1 MDFKEQLEVTQKKQH
16 QVLTQIKQLDKQKQV
31 LISEALRYDGE
42 VRLLTR
48 LSEDMAAAKQ
58 AAKDDK
64 VVSDGCQKATRH

>member
-48 LSEDMAAAKQ
+48 LSEDMTAARQ
-58 AAKDDK
+58 ASEDDK
-64 VVSDGCQKATRH
+64 GKSGK

>member
-48 LSEDMAAAKQ
+48 LSEDMT

-64 VVSDGCQKATRH
+64 VGNDKR

>member
-48 LSEDMAAAKQ
+48 LSGDKQ
-58 AAKDDK
+58 ASEDDK
-64 VVSDGCQKATRH
+64 GKSGK

>member
-16 QVLTQIKQLDKQKQV
+16 QVLTQIKQLDTQKQV

-48 LSEDMAAAKQ
+48 LSEDMTAARQ
-58 AAKDDK
+58 ASEDDK
-64 VVSDGCQKATRH
+64 GKSGK

>member
-16 QVLTQIKQLDKQKQV
+16 QVLTQIKQLDKQSQA

-48 LSEDMAAAKQ
+48 LSEDMTAAKQ
-58 AAKDDK
+58 AVKDDK
-64 VVSDGCQKATRH
+64 GESCKQ